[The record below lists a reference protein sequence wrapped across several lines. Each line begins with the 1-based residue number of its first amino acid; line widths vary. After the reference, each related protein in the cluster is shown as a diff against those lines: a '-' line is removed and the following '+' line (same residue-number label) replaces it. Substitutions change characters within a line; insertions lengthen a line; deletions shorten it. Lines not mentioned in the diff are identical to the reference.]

1 MAKSIVEYTARRI
14 TYDTPLPFAEVA
26 ARLEA
31 QLNKPSGGA
40 KIFHLLGAA
49 KTKDELENGIRAM
62 ADGRNFIFFAEVVHH
77 RWLGT
82 HTGSTHIP
90 KAVVYIFGNPLIAQ
104 TMLQHDLAAGLNIP
118 PKLMLLEKADGSG
131 TKVIYDDPASIIAV
145 PSYGQNV
152 NGALKQAAE
161 GLSDKVEELVK
172 SVTEE
177 NAA

>member
-26 ARLEA
+26 TRLEA

-40 KIFHLLGAA
+40 KLFHLLGTA
-49 KTKDELENGIRAM
+49 KTKDELEDGIKAI
-62 ADGRNFIFFAEVVHH
+62 ANGRNFIFFAEMVHH

-82 HTGSTHIP
+82 YTGSSNTP
-90 KAVVYIFGNPLIAQ
+90 KAAVYIFGNPLIAQ
-104 TMLQHDLAAGLNIP
+104 TMLQRDLAAGLNIP

-145 PSYGQNV
+145 PAHGQIV
-152 NGALKQAAE
+152 DGALKQAAE
-161 GLSDKVEELVK
+161 DLSNKVEALVQ
-172 SVTEE
+172 SIIGE
-177 NAA
+177 NAT